1 MPSTAEMFADVEN
14 DASARASRLEA
25 LKGSL
30 RKSIDRRDKK
40 VDGFITLKE
49 AEQLGVNAGIQ
60 RGADSGA
67 RDRMAVLE
75 RAAERFK
82 AMSGEASK
90 NLSAEDQGA
99 VAAELAALTAM
110 KEDLAKDIT
119 VASPGNLHPYDLEAP
134 AKILVP
140 RFTPLRNEIPR
151 AKGQGTAREF
161 RRILGYSNTGM
172 GGVPNLTPFFSSE
185 NGNNLASGGTTFGAL
200 NLVRGAKIQ
209 YAMDVKSVGYLEL
222 SLSDL
227 VSWKSQFSNLGFE
240 DSRQLSQM
248 ALLWSHL
255 LGEERAML
263 YGRGTGT
270 GYEGAV
276 AAPTYGTP
284 TNSAAGTSLA
294 SGVYKIKLTSYT
306 GMGESAAGA
315 EVTSASITA
324 GDKILVPMT
333 SQPVGAL
340 AYGVYMTAAAGGTN
354 TETFQGYYIPVS
366 GNLTITSYVAGGTLQ
381 NATDTSASALA
392 YDGMLSV
399 LTDPAQS
406 GYVARFDQTYA
417 GKTVYG
423 SATAANNVGDQPW
436 QDAFASMYASVY
448 ADPDEV
454 WVNAVQRRQLSDF
467 LRSASNTSAAYRIT
481 MDEKGANG
489 AQVGA
494 LVTGLVNESSP
505 TDKVVRLRV
514 HPYMPSG
521 ASFIRS
527 VTLPIPD
534 SHIAET
540 TVAVNVQDYMSVEW
554 EPIQFSYD
562 ASTYQLGT
570 VVHYAPKWSG
580 AIVGLPGAGQ
590 VA

>member
-1 MPSTAEMFADVEN
+1 MFADVEH
-14 DASARASRLEA
+14 DAAARATRLDE

-30 RKSIDRRDKK
+30 KKSITRRDKG

-60 RGADSGA
+60 RGADDGSRERLA
-67 RDRMAVLE
+67 QLE
-75 RAAERFK
+75 ALAKRYAAMHEGDLGK
-82 AMSGEASK
+82 D
-90 NLSAEDQGA
+90 LSAEDQAA
-99 VAAELAALTAM
+99 VTAELGALNAL
-110 KEDLAKDIT
+110 KDDLAKDIT

-140 RFTPLRNEIPR
+140 RFTPLRNEMPR
-151 AKGQGTAREF
+151 TKGQGTAREF

-200 NLVRGAKIQ
+200 NLVRGAKIA
-209 YAMDVKSVGYLEL
+209 YAMDVKTVGYVEL

-263 YGRGTGT
+263 YGRSSGS
-270 GYEGAV
+270 GYEGVV
-276 AAPTYGTP
+276 AAPTYSTP
-284 TNSAAGTSLA
+284 TNSAAGTSLG

-315 EVTSASITA
+315 EVTSNSITA
-324 GDKILVPMT
+324 GDKLVVPMT

-340 AYGVYMTAAAGGTN
+340 SYGVYMTAAGGGTN
-354 TETFQGYYIPVS
+354 TETFQGYFIPVS
-366 GNLTITSYVAGGTLQ
+366 GSLTITSYTPGGTLQ

-392 YDGMLSV
+392 YDGYLSV
-399 LTDPAQS
+399 LTDPAVS
-406 GYVARFDQTYA
+406 GYVARADVTYA
-417 GKTVYG
+417 GKTIYN
-423 SATAANNVGDQPW
+423 ATAANQVGDQPW
-436 QDAFASMYASVY
+436 QDAFASLYASVY

-454 WVNAVQRRQLSDF
+454 WLAAAQRRSLADF
-467 LRSASNTSAAYRIT
+467 LRSAANTSAAYRISLSEN
-481 MDEKGANG
+481 DAHGAN
-489 AQVGA
+489 VGA
-494 LVTGLVNESSP
+494 AVVGLVNESSP
-505 TDKVVRLRV
+505 TDKIVRLRV

-580 AIVGLPGAGQ
+580 AIVGLT
-590 VA
+590 

>member
-1 MPSTAEMFADVEN
+1 MPSTKEMFADVEN
-14 DASARASRLEA
+14 DAAARAARLED

-30 RKSIDRRDKK
+30 RKSIARRDSK
-40 VDGFITLKE
+40 VDGFVTLKE

-60 RGADSGA
+60 RGASEGSNDRLAALEAAA
-67 RDRMAVLE
+67 R
-75 RAAERFK
+75 RFK
-82 AMSGEASK
+82 AMSGELTK
-90 NLSAEDQGA
+90 NLSAEDAAA
-99 VAAELAALTAM
+99 VGAELAALDAIKGDM
-110 KEDLAKDIT
+110 AKDIT
-119 VASPGNLHPYDLEAP
+119 IASPGNLHPYDLEAP

-151 AKGQGTAREF
+151 TKGQGTAREF

-172 GGVPNLTPFFSSE
+172 GGVANLTPFFSSE
-185 NGNNLASGGTTFGAL
+185 NGNNLASGGATFGAL
-200 NLVRGAKIQ
+200 NLVRGAKIS
-209 YAMDVKSVGYLEL
+209 YAMDVKSVGYVEL

-227 VSWKSQFSNLGFE
+227 VSWKAQFSNLGFE

-263 YGRGTGT
+263 YGRGSGT
-270 GYEGAV
+270 GYEGVV

-284 TNSAAGTSLA
+284 TNSAAGTSLGA
-294 SGVYKIKLTSYT
+294 GVYKIKLTSYT
-306 GMGESAAGA
+306 GMGESAAGS
-315 EVTSASITA
+315 EVTTPSITA

-333 SQPVGAL
+333 SEPVGAL
-340 AYGVYMTAAAGGTN
+340 AYGVYMTAAAGGAN
-354 TETFQGYYIPVS
+354 TETFQGYFIPVS
-366 GNLTITSYVAGGTLQ
+366 GNITITSYVGGGVLQ

-392 YDGMLSV
+392 YDGLLSV
-399 LTDPAQS
+399 LTDPTVS
-406 GYVARFDQTYA
+406 GYVARFNSTYS
-417 GKTVYG
+417 GKTVFG

-436 QDAFASMYASVY
+436 QDAFASLYASVY

-454 WVNAVQRRQLSDF
+454 WLSAVQRRQLADF
-467 LRSASNTSAAYRIT
+467 LRSAQNTSAAYRIT
-481 MDEKGANG
+481 LSEDGANG
-489 AQVGA
+489 ANVGA
-494 LVTGLVNESSP
+494 AVVGLVNESSP

-534 SHIAET
+534 SHISET
-540 TVAVNVQDYMSVEW
+540 TVAINVQDYMSVEW